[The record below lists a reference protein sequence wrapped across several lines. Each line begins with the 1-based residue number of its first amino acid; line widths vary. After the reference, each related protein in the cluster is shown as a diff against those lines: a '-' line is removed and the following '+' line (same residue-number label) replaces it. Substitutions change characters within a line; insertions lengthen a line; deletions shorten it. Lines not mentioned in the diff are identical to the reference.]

1 MDLSASAII
10 NDSSTNIMQ
19 MKPAN
24 LHELQ
29 LFKVLQKA
37 NLLEYFPTFVALGG
51 DDLQQFY
58 EATEDEFLE
67 ILALV
72 GMTKK
77 PLHVRRFQKALND
90 EWLSSAPSNNITTN
104 NMDSAPPSDNESSPT
119 PPLERAVALLAKKL
133 SAATES

>member
-1 MDLSASAII
+1 MDLSTSAV
-10 NDSSTNIMQ
+10 NNSTSIMQ

-24 LHELQ
+24 SHELQ

-90 EWLSSAPSNNITTN
+90 EWLSSSTTSNHTTSNN
-104 NMDSAPPSDNESSPT
+104 MESAPTSDNESSPT

-133 SAATES
+133 SGAES

>member
-1 MDLSASAII
+1 MDLSTNASSNI
-10 NDSSTNIMQ
+10 NNINSMQ
-19 MKPAN
+19 LKPAN

-37 NLLEYFPTFVALGG
+37 NLLEYFPTFVAHGG

-58 EATEDEFLE
+58 DATEDEFLE

-90 EWLSSAPSNNITTN
+90 EWLSSSSNTTTTN
-104 NMDSAPPSDNESSPT
+104 NTDPAMPTSDNESSPT
-119 PPLERAVALLAKKL
+119 PPLP
-133 SAATES
+133 S